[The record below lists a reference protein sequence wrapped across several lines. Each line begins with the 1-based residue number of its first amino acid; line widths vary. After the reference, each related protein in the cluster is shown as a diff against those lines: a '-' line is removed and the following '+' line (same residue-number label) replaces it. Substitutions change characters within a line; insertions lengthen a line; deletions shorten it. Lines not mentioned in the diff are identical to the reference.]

1 LTVWIERGVAASR
14 VESTHTVSSLLFTPR
29 LGHILPRG
37 ATLGGPLSALQF
49 NGLTRGGG
57 FVALGATPAHAETNI
72 IVAACGVFVSAIKQA
87 HLRIGTPRLMRLRVP
102 RVRGALWWANGANLG
117 GLGAAGF
124 LPAEG
129 VCGAVDRVRT

>member
-49 NGLTRGGG
+49 NGLTRVGG
-57 FVALGATPAHAETNI
+57 FVAFGATPAHAETNI
-72 IVAACGVFVSAIKQA
+72 IVAVFVGAIEQA
-87 HLRIGTPRLMRLRVP
+87 DLRIGTPRLLRFRVP
-102 RVRGALWWANGANLG
+102 RVRGALWWGNGANLRG
-117 GLGAAGF
+117 FGAAGF

-129 VCGAVDRVRT
+129 VRGAVDRVRT